1 MREFGFVYL
10 VRATGLE
17 PARISPQEPKSCACA
32 NFATPA
38 YVYFNWILASFFSV
52 EWGEISL

>member
-38 YVYFNWILASFFSV
+38 CVDFIEF
-52 EWGEISL
+52 